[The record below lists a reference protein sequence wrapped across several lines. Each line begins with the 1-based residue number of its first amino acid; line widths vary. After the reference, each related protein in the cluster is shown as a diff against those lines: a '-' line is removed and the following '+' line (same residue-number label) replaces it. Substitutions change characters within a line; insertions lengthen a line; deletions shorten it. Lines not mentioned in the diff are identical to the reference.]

1 MDTETAS
8 HQSLTQKFF
17 STFVGKHT
25 PAKFRNEHSTARAAE
40 INKNHVLPVV
50 TIRNPYTWFQSMCR
64 NSYTAKWDHNKRR
77 CPELRIAPNGEWNN
91 PVTATFADKREDHH
105 KSLAHLWN
113 DWYSY
118 YVDQADYPFVVVR
131 MEDLVF
137 YPKETTK
144 AVCECAG
151 GKIVTGDE
159 FKFVVDSAKADSP
172 GHDHSTGIFAA
183 WVKYAKKPLPK
194 YGLPDEDY
202 QAARK
207 ALDETLMSS
216 LGYRHPSAT

>member
-1 MDTETAS
+1 M
-8 HQSLTQKFF
+8 
-17 STFVGKHT
+17 
-25 PAKFRNEHSTARAAE
+25 
-40 INKNHVLPVV
+40 
-50 TIRNPYTWFQSMCR
+50 
-64 NSYTAKWDHNKRR
+64 
-77 CPELRIAPNGEWNN
+77 RIAPNGEWNN

-159 FKFVVDSAKADSP
+159 FKFVVDKRA
-172 GHDHSTGIFAA
+172 
-183 WVKYAKKPLPK
+183 
-194 YGLPDEDY
+194 
-202 QAARK
+202 
-207 ALDETLMSS
+207 
-216 LGYRHPSAT
+216 GY